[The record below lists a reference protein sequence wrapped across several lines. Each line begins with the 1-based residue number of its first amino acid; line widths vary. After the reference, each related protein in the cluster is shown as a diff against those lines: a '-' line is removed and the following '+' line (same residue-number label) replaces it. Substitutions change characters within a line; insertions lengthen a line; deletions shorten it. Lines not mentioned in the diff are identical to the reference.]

1 MNSLIAQI
9 SALTRLTSYYPNW
22 KLVDIYTDIASGKTG
37 SSRKEFSRMLEDIKK
52 EDLNI
57 IVTKSVSRFGRDTV
71 DALEALK
78 VIRQANSRI
87 IFEQENLD
95 SQEDDADLIISI
107 MESLA
112 QSENEQR
119 SENIKWGLKQ
129 RAVQGTSKLYNRKC
143 YGYDH
148 DENGELIINFQQAK
162 IVKKIFNWYLEEKS
176 VIGIVK
182 ELEKENI
189 KSPKGK
195 NKWPKRSIE
204 TMLENEKY
212 TGSVKLLDSINKEN
226 YYLLKDNHEAIITE
240 EVFDKVQ
247 KEKSSRSN
255 LDEDNVRKSR
265 KYSSRLKEDNKM
277 FKFTALESL
286 HNNMKLNDMER
297 VVFPFRYNEK
307 GFSCIFITDILPYRL
322 YLSTLGDKPITF
334 ELKINNKYDTS
345 SYMNDYSKLIEY
357 LELKYD
363 PNHKFKPNDFFRS
376 LNNNI
381 PENCNNT
388 PNYKDVIVIAA

>member
-1 MNSLIAQI
+1 MNKKINLILPKKQFQIQRVGIYARVSTTDKDQLNSLVAQI
-9 SALTRLTSYYPNW
+9 SALTRLTSHYSNW
-22 KLVDIYTDIASGKTG
+22 KLVDIYIDIASGKTKL
-37 SSRKEFSRMLEDIKK
+37 SRKEFLRMLEDIKK
-52 EDLNI
+52 EDVNI

-78 VIRQANSRI
+78 VIKQASARI

-95 SQEDDADLIISI
+95 SQEDDTDMIISI

-129 RAVQGTSKLYNRKC
+129 RAAQGTSKLYNRKC

-162 IVKKIFNWYLEEKS
+162 VVRKIFNWYLDGKS

-189 KSPKGK
+189 KSPTGK

-212 TGSVKLLDSINKEN
+212 TGSVKLLDSVNKEN
-226 YYLLKDNHEAIITE
+226 YYLLKDNHEEIITE
-240 EVFDKVQ
+240 EVFNKVQ
-247 KEKSSRSN
+247 EEKSSRSN
-255 LDEDNVRKSR
+255 LDEENNRKSR
-265 KYSSRLKEDNKM
+265 KYSSKFSSKNEEMDNKY
-277 FKFTALESL
+277 E
-286 HNNMKLNDMER
+286 
-297 VVFPFRYNEK
+297 
-307 GFSCIFITDILPYRL
+307 
-322 YLSTLGDKPITF
+322 
-334 ELKINNKYDTS
+334 
-345 SYMNDYSKLIEY
+345 
-357 LELKYD
+357 
-363 PNHKFKPNDFFRS
+363 
-376 LNNNI
+376 
-381 PENCNNT
+381 
-388 PNYKDVIVIAA
+388 

>member
-1 MNSLIAQI
+1 MNKKINLILPKKQLQIQRVGIYARVSTTDKDQLNSLMAQI
-9 SALTRLTSYYPNW
+9 SALTRLTSHYSNW
-22 KLVDIYTDIASGKTG
+22 KLVDIYIDIASGKTK
-37 SSRKEFSRMLEDIKK
+37 SSRKEFLRMLEDIKK
-52 EDLNI
+52 EDVNI

-78 VIRQANSRI
+78 VIKQASARI

-95 SQEDDADLIISI
+95 SQEDDTDIIISI

-129 RAVQGTSKLYNRKC
+129 RAAQGTSKLYNRKC

-162 IVKKIFNWYLEEKS
+162 VVRKIFNWYLDGKS

-182 ELEKENI
+182 ELEKEKI

-212 TGSVKLLDSINKEN
+212 TGSVKLLDSVNKEN
-226 YYLLKDNHEAIITE
+226 YYLLKNNHEAIIAE
-240 EVFDKVQ
+240 EVFNKVQ
-247 KEKSSRSN
+247 EEKSSRSN

-265 KYSSRLKEDNKM
+265 KYSSRLKEDNK
-277 FKFTALESL
+277 
-286 HNNMKLNDMER
+286 N
-297 VVFPFRYNEK
+297 V
-307 GFSCIFITDILPYRL
+307 
-322 YLSTLGDKPITF
+322 
-334 ELKINNKYDTS
+334 
-345 SYMNDYSKLIEY
+345 
-357 LELKYD
+357 
-363 PNHKFKPNDFFRS
+363 
-376 LNNNI
+376 
-381 PENCNNT
+381 
-388 PNYKDVIVIAA
+388 

>member
-1 MNSLIAQI
+1 MHKKINLILPKKQFQIQRVGIYARVSTTDKDQLNSLVAQI
-9 SALTRLTSYYPNW
+9 SALTRLTSHYSNW
-22 KLVDIYTDIASGKTG
+22 KLVDIYIDITSGKTK
-37 SSRKEFSRMLEDIKK
+37 SSRKEFLRMLEDIKK
-52 EDLNI
+52 EDVNI

-71 DALEALK
+71 DVLEALK
-78 VIRQANSRI
+78 VIKQASARI

-95 SQEDDADLIISI
+95 SQEDDTDIIISI

-129 RAVQGTSKLYNRKC
+129 RAAQGTSKLYNRKC

-162 IVKKIFNWYLEEKS
+162 VVRKIFNWYLDGKS

-189 KSPKGK
+189 KSPTGK

-204 TMLENEKY
+204 TMLGNEKY
-212 TGSVKLLDSINKEN
+212 TGSVKLLDSVDKEN
-226 YYLLKDNHEAIITE
+226 YYLLKDNRETIITE

-255 LDEDNVRKSR
+255 LNEDNVRKSR
-265 KYSSRLKEDNKM
+265 KYSSKK
-277 FKFTALESL
+277 
-286 HNNMKLNDMER
+286 
-297 VVFPFRYNEK
+297 
-307 GFSCIFITDILPYRL
+307 
-322 YLSTLGDKPITF
+322 
-334 ELKINNKYDTS
+334 
-345 SYMNDYSKLIEY
+345 
-357 LELKYD
+357 
-363 PNHKFKPNDFFRS
+363 
-376 LNNNI
+376 
-381 PENCNNT
+381 
-388 PNYKDVIVIAA
+388 

>member
-1 MNSLIAQI
+1 MSKKKINLILPKKQFQIRRVGIYARVSTVDKDHLNSLVAQI
-9 SALTRLTSYYPNW
+9 SALTRFTTHYSNW
-22 KLVDIYTDIASGKTG
+22 KPVDIYTDIASGKTK

-52 EDLNI
+52 EDVNI

-78 VIRQANSRI
+78 VIKQTSARI

-95 SQEDDADLIISI
+95 NQEDDTDMIISI

-112 QSENEQR
+112 QSKNEQR

-129 RAVQGTSKLYNRKC
+129 RVARSTSKLYNRKY

-148 DENGELIINFQQAK
+148 DENGELVINFQQAK
-162 IVKKIFNWYLEEKS
+162 IVKKIFNWYLDGKS
-176 VIGIVK
+176 AIGIVK

-189 KSPKGK
+189 KSPTGK

-212 TGSVKLLDSINKEN
+212 AGSVKLLGSVNKGN
-226 YYLLKDNHEAIITE
+226 YYLLKDNHETIITE

-255 LDEDNVRKSR
+255 LDEESNRKSR
-265 KYSSRLKEDNKM
+265 KYSS
-277 FKFTALESL
+277 
-286 HNNMKLNDMER
+286 
-297 VVFPFRYNEK
+297 
-307 GFSCIFITDILPYRL
+307 I
-322 YLSTLGDKPITF
+322 
-334 ELKINNKYDTS
+334 NKY
-345 SYMNDYSKLIEY
+345 
-357 LELKYD
+357 
-363 PNHKFKPNDFFRS
+363 RR
-376 LNNNI
+376 
-381 PENCNNT
+381 
-388 PNYKDVIVIAA
+388 